1 MSPGGDPHGHDEPGA
16 QAAPQGLLGG
26 RVGLFFDLASTARPH
41 VNTGTVKPL
50 ALSGAERD
58 PMHPAVPT
66 QTETGVARIEAE
78 SWFGYFVPGETPA
91 AVQKRVRNELARVI
105 AQPDLQENFRKA
117 GGKPLALSPQQTRA
131 LVRREV
137 ERWSKLV
144 RDTGIK
150 AE

>member
-1 MSPGGDPHGHDEPGA
+1 
-16 QAAPQGLLGG
+16 
-26 RVGLFFDLASTARPH
+26 